1 MDTINAALKDI
12 RYQLLNDTIV
22 PTGASF
28 DHTLQISVFPQKDEH
43 VEAQRLLRV
52 ESPPLDPFV
61 DIALHCTFEFFEDTP
76 QLLPCVYVKYTIP
89 TETLID
95 TRRTRVYKSG
105 QDRIETMWE
114 YSDNHDLAME
124 FTVSHGN
131 LTSALADREAFR
143 ILPTPKRGCFTCA
156 NFAFEVVP
164 SRADPEALGGF
175 AFCNITYTPPRHF
188 HTDAPS
194 MPLPQ
199 ITVVGLLANHTSSV
213 GRTVNETH

>member
-61 DIALHCTFEFFEDTP
+61 DIALHCTFEFFKDTP

-89 TETLID
+89 TD
-95 TRRTRVYKSG
+95 TYRHPLYPCVQIWPGS
-105 QDRIETMWE
+105 DRNDVGI
-114 YSDNHDLAME
+114 
-124 FTVSHGN
+124 
-131 LTSALADREAFR
+131 FR
-143 ILPTPKRGCFTCA
+143 Q
-156 NFAFEVVP
+156 
-164 SRADPEALGGF
+164 S
-175 AFCNITYTPPRHF
+175 
-188 HTDAPS
+188 
-194 MPLPQ
+194 
-199 ITVVGLLANHTSSV
+199 
-213 GRTVNETH
+213 